1 MANYM
6 STCLNWTLY
15 PLWKL
20 RCRSITARAPEPQS
34 RPPSAA
40 AAAAAVV
47 VGDRSDARDNVI
59 NVNNKD
65 EGAPRAR
72 AWLCL
77 IHRKGV
83 EEGAVGAR
91 TPI

>member
-1 MANYM
+1 MANYI
-6 STCLNWTLY
+6 STCQNWTLAA
-15 PLWKL
+15 WKL

-72 AWLCL
+72 ARVALSHSL
-77 IHRKGV
+77 QGS
-83 EEGAVGAR
+83 
-91 TPI
+91 

>member
-1 MANYM
+1 MANYI
-6 STCLNWTLY
+6 STCQNWTL
-15 PLWKL
+15 PARKL
-20 RCRSITARAPEPQS
+20 HCRSITARAPEPQS

-72 AWLCL
+72 ARVALSHSL
-77 IHRKGV
+77 QGR
-83 EEGAVGAR
+83 
-91 TPI
+91 